1 MAASPDRDGLSLSGL
16 RPTSA
21 NELLY
26 DGSAAEVGSGRACRL
41 RIVARWLP
49 RQEIRWKA
57 DFAESGRLPWHDDT
71 RCRFRLRSR
80 GPYAGQ
86 EVVGYISSQDLAS
99 ASGWM
104 DGGAVV
110 GNTEAVVREV
120 LARWVNLGDVGGDG
134 WLEEVTLDGTR
145 RGWTG
150 RQSWRLGEW
159 IMTVDARPDLRGVI
173 RKLKDTGKY
182 AVTHLAVLRRRDAR
196 PFTAAEC
203 MPILTVYQL
212 AGSFV
217 LGRFTS
223 PALTEARDDGGRL
236 MWREWSVRL
245 ADQLGGVTSW
255 WNRTAAPIADPMR
268 LLGDW
273 LLDPRRHRAAEYLAQ
288 AYVASNRGG
297 FVEQR
302 LTTAFAALELLS
314 WQRAVLEGE
323 ADPNRHDSKRADQRL
338 RAMLTKAKVPISVP
352 GHLTALVA
360 FAHDEGLGDGPKS
373 VTEVRHRLTHPKAPG
388 DLYDRRPLLTDAWLL
403 TVRYL
408 ELLILHWVGYT
419 GHVVDRTKLGG
430 FAQLEPVPWAP

>member
-1 MAASPDRDGLSLSGL
+1 LLCLLSGHSL
-16 RPTSA
+16 VI
-21 NELLY
+21 LLAPE
-26 DGSAAEVGSGRACRL
+26 G
-41 RIVARWLP
+41 
-49 RQEIRWKA
+49 
-57 DFAESGRLPWHDDT
+57 HD
-71 RCRFRLRSR
+71 
-80 GPYAGQ
+80 Q
-86 EVVGYISSQDLAS
+86 Q
-99 ASGWM
+99 
-104 DGGAVV
+104 
-110 GNTEAVVREV
+110 
-120 LARWVNLGDVGGDG
+120 
-134 WLEEVTLDGTR
+134 
-145 RGWTG
+145 
-150 RQSWRLGEW
+150 
-159 IMTVDARPDLRGVI
+159 
-173 RKLKDTGKY
+173 
-182 AVTHLAVLRRRDAR
+182 
-196 PFTAAEC
+196 
-203 MPILTVYQL
+203 
-212 AGSFV
+212 
-217 LGRFTS
+217 
-223 PALTEARDDGGRL
+223 
-236 MWREWSVRL
+236 
-245 ADQLGGVTSW
+245 
-255 WNRTAAPIADPMR
+255 
-268 LLGDW
+268 
-273 LLDPRRHRAAEYLAQ
+273 EYLAQ